1 MDGWEGNVEQENVH
15 HVPPPARSGSAGPP
29 SRRFYSFRRHKMRGP
44 SFVRVRVVA
53 RRVSSGLLSTCCVV
67 QLVGWKDCGAVDV
80 LETWEIWIE
89 KGLETES
96 KRVEER
102 RLGLESESVTE
113 AFAW

>member
-44 SFVRVRVVA
+44 FVRVRVVA